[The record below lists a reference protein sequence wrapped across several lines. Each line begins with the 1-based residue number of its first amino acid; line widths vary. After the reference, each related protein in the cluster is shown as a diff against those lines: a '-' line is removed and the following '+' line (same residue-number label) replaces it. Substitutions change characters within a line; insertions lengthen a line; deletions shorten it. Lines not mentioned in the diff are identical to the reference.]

1 LIWLSETDSGAL
13 RLKVEP
19 HSIGQLITTE
29 VERWYFQAQVANIEL
44 ELLPLS
50 SDLPPIQMDAVRMN
64 QALGNLIE
72 YALQHTST
80 GGRVT
85 VQCSIDGNSVE
96 TAVCDTGSGIA
107 AEHLP
112 YVFDRFYRADSSR
125 SRETGGSGLG
135 LAISQAFVQAHG
147 GRVTAESE
155 GLGHGTTVHFE
166 LKRIA

>member
-1 LIWLSETDSGAL
+1 
-13 RLKVEP
+13 
-19 HSIGQLITTE
+19 
-29 VERWYFQAQVANIEL
+29 
-44 ELLPLS
+44 
-50 SDLPPIQMDAVRMN
+50 MDAVRMN

-72 YALQHTST
+72 NALQHTSA

-155 GLGHGTTVHFE
+155 GLGHGTMVHFE